1 MHSSTQVFHKNW
13 PRKLLHLENSWSK
26 LSHQICSRWS
36 CKFIIKDVSTK
47 KKKKKPTTIAP
58 WDMLLNLLIK
68 AELPAWGKKLSSY
81 MTNWIWSKLWH
92 LIEIVLRRWTSYYT
106 CILEFLQENSKH
118 FLLHTGGVHF
128 RCLPSEAFSLLPV
141 NFNETFYKIS
151 HTEETKNFVHWQ
163 CISTGLWGKTLQ
175 NNFKLKKFS

>member
-1 MHSSTQVFHKNW
+1 
-13 PRKLLHLENSWSK
+13 
-26 LSHQICSRWS
+26 
-36 CKFIIKDVSTK
+36 
-47 KKKKKPTTIAP
+47 
-58 WDMLLNLLIK
+58 MLLNLLIK

-163 CISTGLWGKTLQ
+163 CIPLGYEAKHFRTILSLRNSASWCTVSWYFYWEVTQLL
-175 NNFKLKKFS
+175 FSYMLLPTSSWF